1 MRAVRRYQQGGE
13 VRSLLERLAAQ
24 SSPRRPEAVASPAM
38 APNYLGKS
46 NFDQV
51 SRIVDAIESGEDI
64 VYDPSLSPAIAEE
77 RRFRDRARRAPQTAS
92 ADTGEIQFPME
103 SGGLRSVSPMKFVSP
118 VGDVEDIVSG
128 LQMAGRGVSQRDLG
142 KVATGAGLS
151 LASGLMAFAPGNAS
165 MLRSIADANNNPV
178 LRKMSFQLGS
188 GETDLN
194 QLYKSLDV
202 PNLTNRQ
209 RQNVVDDIQQFLD
222 FDSDPMS
229 GLSLSAGETDA
240 LQKMQTAITKVEE
253 PISTTATR
261 FVKEQKDLPKNVGDF
276 ELTETPLGP
285 NSRSIE
291 YRNEKT
297 GDYIDIAS
305 TPLTEVD
312 PSLRLQYD
320 VLRDSNFNKKYGDK
334 YINQMNFVLSDLI
347 QGGNKGVAEIKKDRQ
362 NLAELMN
369 TVFGEVKSGDIIN
382 PGSLSTDSYDLY
394 LKQLRKGNR
403 YLEKGGKKRGV
414 KLLEGVDKDVSIEYQ
429 ALNKLGKFNN
439 TFNIPDDEWS
449 DVLADELLTSTG
461 TSKAG
466 TSAETMFNSLDE
478 ANKYLREIK
487 FNKIDPKLKEL
498 GLPPTVIEGVPG
510 KEGAIRLQF
519 PVPFTEKL
527 RRGGKLK
534 VKKKRKK
541 GMRAKKTY

>member
-13 VRSLLERLAAQ
+13 FRSLLERLAAQ
-24 SSPRRPEAVASPAM
+24 SSPRRPETVASPTM
-38 APNYLGKS
+38 APNYLGES

-77 RRFRDRARRAPQTAS
+77 RRFRNLVRQEAQTAS

-202 PNLTNRQ
+202 PNLTDRQ

-261 FVKEQKDLPKNVGDF
+261 FVKEQKDLPKNIGDF
-276 ELTETPLGP
+276 ELEESILNE
-285 NSRSIE
+285 NSRLIE

-297 GDYIDIAS
+297 GDYIDITS

-312 PSLRLQYD
+312 PSLRVAYD
-320 VLRDSNFNKKYGDK
+320 VLRDPNFNKKYGDK
-334 YINQMNFVLSDLI
+334 YINQMNFVLSDLKKT
-347 QGGNKGVAEIKKDRQ
+347 GNRNV
-362 NLAELMN
+362 AELMN

-403 YLEKGGKKRGV
+403 YLKKGGKKQGV
-414 KLLEGVDKDVSIEYQ
+414 RLLEGVDKDVSIEYQ
-429 ALNKLGKFNN
+429 ALNKLGEFNN

-541 GMRAKKTY
+541 GMIAKRR

>member
-24 SSPRRPEAVASPAM
+24 SQPLPRFQSQPAVSESTMTRRPEALQQQLSA
-38 APNYLGKS
+38 G
-46 NFDQV
+46 
-51 SRIVDAIESGEDI
+51 ESMDFAGMLRDMQRAKER
-64 VYDPSLSPAIAEE
+64 EE
-77 RRFRDRARRAPQTAS
+77 FESVMGR
-92 ADTGEIQFPME
+92 GYPME
-103 SGGLRSVSPMKFVSP
+103 SGRVESVTPMKFVSP
-118 VGDVEDIVSG
+118 VGDVEDIFSG
-128 LQMAGRGVSQRDLG
+128 LQMAGRGVKERDLG

-202 PNLTNRQ
+202 PNLTDRQ

-261 FVKEQKDLPKNVGDF
+261 FVKEQKDLPKNIGDF
-276 ELTETPLGP
+276 ELEESILNE
-285 NSRSIE
+285 NSRLIE

-297 GDYIDIAS
+297 GDYIDITS

-312 PSLRLQYD
+312 PSLRVAYD
-320 VLRDSNFNKKYGDK
+320 VLRDPNFNKKYGDK
-334 YINQMNFVLSDLI
+334 YINQMNFVLSDLKKT
-347 QGGNKGVAEIKKDRQ
+347 GNRNV
-362 NLAELMN
+362 AELMN

-403 YLEKGGKKRGV
+403 YLKKGGKKQGV
-414 KLLEGVDKDVSIEYQ
+414 RLLEGVDKDVSIEYQ
-429 ALNKLGKFNN
+429 ALNKLGEFNN

-534 VKKKRKK
+534 VKKKRKR
-541 GMRAKKTY
+541 GMIAKKTY